1 MDKYFEFLD
10 KGCQYDY
17 SHDIR
22 KRLSRAHTFI
32 KVINE
37 IILDLYTS
45 HPIIIELGTTRSY
58 VNGGLEG
65 CMSYDKKYW
74 KLDNPESWDWG
85 AGCFTRVFAEILPNS
100 FIHTVDINSNHIE
113 VCRTITKEF
122 QNVMYHVSD
131 SAIFLQNMEE
141 PADLIYMDVGDVT
154 PLEESAM
161 LHKRDAEV
169 IIRNNLVKV
178 GGYVLIDDVRCPV
191 PIVEYGEK
199 SCFGKAKYSIGVF
212 LANGFDIIEDQ
223 YQMLLKR
230 MR

>member
-1 MDKYFEFLD
+1 MEKYFKLLS
-10 KGCQYDY
+10 KYCLYDY

-22 KRLSRAHTFI
+22 KRLSRATTFEI
-32 KVINE
+32 VYNELINKE
-37 IILDLYTS
+37 KIV
-45 HPIIIELGTTRSY
+45 IIELGTTRSY
-58 VNGGLEG
+58 VHGGLVG

-74 KLDNPESWDWG
+74 QPHNPESWDWG
-85 AGCFTRVFAEILPNS
+85 AGCFTRVFAELLPNS

-122 QNVMYHVSD
+122 PNVMYHVSD
-131 SAIFLQNMEE
+131 SAIFLQNVEE
-141 PADLIYMDVGDVT
+141 SVDLIYMDVGDVT

-161 LHKRDAEV
+161 LHKRDAEI

-212 LANGFDIIEDQ
+212 MANGFDIVSDE

-230 MR
+230 MH

>member
-1 MDKYFEFLD
+1 MDKYFELLD

-22 KRLSRAHTFI
+22 ERLSR
-32 KVINE
+32 K
-37 IILDLYTS
+37 YTLIRVYKELLEKS
-45 HPIIIELGTTRSY
+45 NPKYRPTIIELGTTRSY
-58 VNGGLEG
+58 VHGGLEG

-74 KLDNPESWDWG
+74 QPDNPETWDWG
-85 AGCFTRVFAEILPNS
+85 AGCFTRVFAELPV

-113 VCRTITKEF
+113 VCRTITQEF
-122 QNVMYHVSD
+122 PNIMYHVSD
-131 SAIFLQNMEE
+131 SAIFLQNVEE
-141 PADLIYMDVGDVT
+141 PVDLIYMDVGDVT

-161 LHKRDAEV
+161 LHKRDAEI
-169 IIRNNLVKV
+169 IIRNNLVKI

-212 LANGFDIIEDQ
+212 MANGFDTVLDE
-223 YQMLLKR
+223 YQLLLKR